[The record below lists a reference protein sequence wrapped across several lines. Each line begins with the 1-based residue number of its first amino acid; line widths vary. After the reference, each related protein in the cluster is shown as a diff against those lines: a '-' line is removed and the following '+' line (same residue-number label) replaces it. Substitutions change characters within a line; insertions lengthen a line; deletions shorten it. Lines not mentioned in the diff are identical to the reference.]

1 MNAMFQI
8 VAVATADLTDAELI
22 SIAQTVQI
30 NGDPR
35 RATVYAK
42 VSDLFTDSGGTRL
55 HPATRQA
62 LAAVTLHRLTRP

>member
-8 VAVATADLTDAELI
+8 VAVATADLTDAELAGI
-22 SIAQTVQI
+22 NQIVQTH
-30 NGDPR
+30 GDPR
-35 RATVYAK
+35 RTPSYAK
-42 VSDLFTDSGGTRL
+42 IHDLFTEGDGTGL